1 MYGWGR
7 FVHRFRWLVLLF
19 ATLLTVGAGYAGLGV
34 FQPGVLKQGGFEDP
48 HADST
53 YAYQQAA
60 EAFGSGSPDVML
72 VYRSDEHKV
81 TDPEFMQ
88 SVLFTVARL
97 PEKHVEKVFTYWHIA
112 GKTKEARDGRKNMIS
127 HDGHSTFV
135 ALFVQ
140 SDPDPTKADQV
151 KAQNFEAIKGLVQAP
166 GTTVKITGGI
176 PIGTDFV
183 TQMSSDILHAEI
195 ISAPLVLIIGLIVFG
210 SVAAAVQP
218 ILVGVFSAVGALGV
232 LRLITLVTDV
242 SNLAI
247 SLVSLLSVGLAID
260 YSLFVISR
268 FREELAKGRDPRTAM
283 GVTMA
288 TGGRTIMFSAVTVA
302 VSMAGLLLFPQVFL
316 KSIGLV
322 GIAVIFVAMLSTI
335 VILPAM
341 LSILGPRIEFGQMP
355 WRKRAKKKAK
365 PEEEGMWYRLAH
377 SVMKRPIIYFLAT
390 SAVLILLVL
399 PFARVNFGVSD
410 LRSLPA
416 EMESRQAAE
425 LIQTDFSSGVMD
437 PINVLLEGPLI
448 PKNYKPGNA
457 LPQNLAKFRDKVAEL
472 PGVVAAS
479 YNNTNPDVGIVQL
492 QVSYEGETH
501 SEETKELVRKLRAM
515 DEPGQLPDAV
525 NHISVGGSTAG
536 QMDLMKSLGE
546 ALPKTGL
553 FVVTAIFLLLFAAFG
568 SIALPIKAI
577 IMNLLS
583 IGSSFGAM
591 VWAFQDGHLSG
602 LLGFTVTGSIDATA
616 MILVLSIIFGLSMD
630 YEVFLLS
637 RIREEWDNTHDNRA
651 AVARGLQQTGG
662 IITSAAVLL
671 IVVVAAFSTAKITTV
686 QVLGVG
692 LLVAVVV
699 DATLVRSLLVPA
711 TMRFLGDANW
721 WLPGPLKALHAA
733 IDLREVHDIDLG
745 GAGEKQSAPGKGR
758 AVTRDTSGALNEE
771 GPGGFRRAVVQ
782 ANGGYAWAGE
792 TRSGTS
798 GHPVRKREIVA
809 NPDGAGWR
817 WREVEDEYAH

>member
-7 FVHRFRWLVLLF
+7 FVHRFRWFVLLF
-19 ATLLTVGAGYAGLGV
+19 ATLVTVSAGYWGLGV
-34 FQPGVLKQGGFEDP
+34 TAPGVLKQGGFEDP

-53 YAYQQAA
+53 HVYQQSASV
-60 EAFGSGSPDVML
+60 FGASSPDVML

-97 PEKHVEKVFTYWHIA
+97 PKEHVKQVFSYWHI
-112 GKTKEARDGRKNMIS
+112 GGNNKEAKDGRKNFIS
-127 HDGHSTFV
+127 NDGHSTFV

-140 SDPDPTKADQV
+140 TDRDPAKADQV
-151 KAQNFEAIKGLVQAP
+151 KAQHYEAIKSLVQAP
-166 GTTVKITGGI
+166 GMTVKISGSI

-183 TQMSSDILHAEI
+183 NQMSADIVNAEI
-195 ISAPLVLIIGLIVFG
+195 ISLPLVLIIGLIVFG
-210 SVAAAVQP
+210 SVAAALQP
-218 ILVGVFSAVGALGV
+218 VLIGLFSIMGAFAV
-232 LRLITLVTDV
+232 LRVITTVTDV

-268 FREELAKGRDPRTAM
+268 FREELGKGRDPRTAM

-288 TGGRTIMFSAVTVA
+288 TAGRTIAFSAVTVA

-322 GIAVIFVAMLSTI
+322 GIAVIFVAMLST
-335 VILPAM
+335 VVVLPAM
-341 LSILGPRIEFGQMP
+341 LSILGPRIEFGRMP
-355 WRKRAKKKAK
+355 WLKRMKKKPK
-365 PEEEGMWYRLAH
+365 SDEEGMWYRLAH
-377 SVMKRPIIYFLAT
+377 SVMKRPILYFLGT
-390 SAVLILLVL
+390 SVILVMLVL
-399 PFARVNFGVSD
+399 PFARVHFGVSD
-410 LRSLPA
+410 IRSLPE
-416 EMESRQAAE
+416 EMETRQTVE
-425 LIQTDFSSGVMD
+425 TIQREFSSGVMD
-437 PINVLLEGPLI
+437 PIDVLLEGQLI
-448 PKNYKPGNA
+448 PENFKPGEDE
-457 LPQNLAKFRDKVAEL
+457 LPENLAKIREQVSEL
-472 PGVVAAS
+472 PGVVAATYS
-479 YNNTNPDVGIVQL
+479 SSSPKHGL
-492 QVSYEGETH
+492 LKMQVTYEGEAH
-501 SEETKELVRKLRAM
+501 SEETQDLVRALRAM
-515 DEPGQLPDAV
+515 DAPDKRPEAV
-525 NHISVGGSTAG
+525 NHVSVGGSTAG
-536 QMDLMKSLGE
+536 QMDLMTSLGD

-602 LLGFTVTGSIDATA
+602 LLGFTVTGGIDATA

-686 QVLGVG
+686 QILGVG

-721 WLPGPLKALHAA
+721 WLPRPLKALHAA
-733 IDLREVHDIDLG
+733 IDLREVHDLDLDGDTKKADG
-745 GAGEKQSAPGKGR
+745 GRE
-758 AVTRDTSGALNEE
+758 VTRGTSGALKGERTS
-771 GPGGFRRAVVQ
+771 GGFRRAVVPVR
-782 ANGGYAWAGE
+782 GGYAWDGE
-792 TRSGTS
+792 ARPRTS
-798 GHPVRKREIVA
+798 GHSVRKREIVA
-809 NPDGAGWR
+809 SPDGAGWR

>member
-19 ATLLTVGAGYAGLGV
+19 ATLLTAGAGYVGLGV

-48 HADST
+48 YADST

-60 EAFGSGSPDVML
+60 IAFGSGSPDVML

-88 SVLFTVARL
+88 SVLFTIARL
-97 PEKHVEKVFTYWHIA
+97 PKANVESAFTYWHIP

-135 ALFVQ
+135 ALFLQ
-140 SDPDPTKADQV
+140 GDPDPTKADQA
-151 KAQNFEAIKGLVQAP
+151 KAENFEAIKGLVQAP
-166 GTTVKITGGI
+166 GMTLKITGGI

-183 TQMSSDILHAEI
+183 NQMSADLVHAEL

-210 SVAAAVQP
+210 SVAAAMQP
-218 ILVGVFSAVGALGV
+218 VLVGVFSAIGALGV
-232 LRLITLVTDV
+232 LRLVTLVTDV

-288 TGGRTIMFSAVTVA
+288 TAGRTITFSAVTVA

-335 VILPAM
+335 VVLPAM

-355 WRKRAKKKAK
+355 WRKWAKKKAK

-377 SVMKRPIIYFLAT
+377 SVMKRPVIYFLAT

-410 LRSLPA
+410 LRSLPE

-425 LIQTDFSSGVMD
+425 IIQKDFSSGVMD
-437 PINVLLEGPLI
+437 PINVLLEGALI
-448 PKNYKPGNA
+448 PKNYKPA
-457 LPQNLAKFRDKVAEL
+457 EDELPQNLVKFRDQVAEL
-472 PGVVAAS
+472 PGVIAAS
-479 YNNTNPDVGIVQL
+479 YNNINPDMGVVQL

-501 SEETKELVRKLRAM
+501 SEETKELVRQLRAM
-515 DEPGQLPDAV
+515 DEPGKRPEAI

-536 QMDLMKSLGE
+536 QMDLMASLGE

-553 FVVTAIFLLLFAAFG
+553 FVMTAIFLLLFAAFG

-602 LLGFTVTGSIDATA
+602 LLGFTVTGNIDATA

-745 GAGEKQSAPGKGR
+745 GAEKRPAKGGG
-758 AVTRDTSGALNEE
+758 VTRDTSRALKE
-771 GPGGFRRAVVQ
+771 GGHDGFRRSVVQ
-782 ANGGYAWAGE
+782 VNGGYAWAGE
-792 TRSGTS
+792 TRPGAS
-798 GHPVRKREIVA
+798 GHSVRKREIVA
-809 NPDGAGWR
+809 NPDGVGWR